1 MSADPILR
9 FVGLDFPQ
17 LDRSTRG
24 MIGWYSWCNQI
35 SLPLSA
41 GLVALN
47 RTDYEGFFRL
57 ALAVCINQICLEF
70 LKTWIPETRPNE
82 TSRSFPSGDTA
93 AACLG
98 PAFLILRYGKD
109 AYPCLLKSMIIVAI
123 TVAVSRVLIK
133 AHWVHDVAAGAVLGC
148 CVIYLCLGDEKK
160 FGKAISRILS

>member
-9 FVGLDFPQ
+9 CVGLDFPQ

-35 SLPLSA
+35 SLPFSA
-41 GLVALN
+41 GLVALY
-47 RTDYEGFFRL
+47 RRDLDGFFRL
-57 ALAVCINQICLEF
+57 ALAVCINQICLEL
-70 LKTWIPETRPNE
+70 LKTFIPETRPNG

-98 PAFLILRYGKD
+98 PAFLIFRYGWN
-109 AYPCLLKSMIIVAI
+109 AYPSLTKGMIIVAI

-133 AHWVHDVAAGAVLGC
+133 AHWMHDVTAGAVLGC
-148 CVIYLCLGDEKK
+148 CVAYLCLEMRKNS
-160 FGKAISRILS
+160 GKR

>member
-17 LDRSTRG
+17 LDLSTRR
-24 MIGWYSWCNQI
+24 MIGWYSWSNQI

-41 GLVALN
+41 GLVALYKK
-47 RTDYEGFFRL
+47 DHEGFLRL
-57 ALAVCINQICLEF
+57 ALAVGINQICLEL
-70 LKTWIPETRPNE
+70 LKTWIPETRPNK

-98 PAFLILRYGKD
+98 PAFLAIRYGWN
-109 AYPCLLKSMIIVAI
+109 AYPALTKCMVIIAI

-148 CVIYLCLGDEKK
+148 CVAYLCLEVRKNS
-160 FGKAISRILS
+160 GKR